1 MVGLPIWLKG
11 VRGRN
16 SRGKESKMAK
26 RIRLVEEASSS
37 EVVPKE
43 LAAETIWWV
52 DGRVHVEDLKKARIS
67 YALWLPQTL
76 SEFNIFF
83 SPPGIRVLGADVPTR
98 LERLGYQVEV
108 VTKEKL
114 KDLHERL
121 RAEQERRE
129 REGLGRA
136 EQQRQRMELIHL
148 FAEAHGLK
156 RGSGAWEAFDFFDG
170 KPYSIPYEVQD
181 SGKTGQLYF
190 GRSKET
196 GRLLLVLEY
205 GENCITFADPDTL
218 NAIREA
224 YWRILAK
231 RSDPHIIYFWCLI
244 DSRFCPSDWTEWVL
258 EQKRDLLEGLR
269 RDYVVVARP
278 GLGSGYDL
286 EQARQICEEFGIELR
301 ISSKYHDVFRRGE
314 LPEDL

>member
-1 MVGLPIWLKG
+1 MLPTCLKG
-11 VRGRN
+11 GRGEEQPRKGGKN
-16 SRGKESKMAK
+16 GEADSLGGGGIFLRGG
-26 RIRLVEEASSS
+26 
-37 EVVPKE
+37 PKE

-52 DGRVHVEDLKKARIS
+52 DGRIYAEDLKKAKIS
-67 YALWLPQTL
+67 YVLWLPKTP
-76 SEFNIFF
+76 SEFDVFL
-83 SPPGIRVLGADVPTR
+83 SPPGIRAFGADVPAH
-98 LERLGYQVEV
+98 LERLGYQVEI
-108 VTKEKL
+108 VTEEKL
-114 KDLHERL
+114 RGLRERL

-136 EQQRQRMELIHL
+136 EQQRQRMELVHL

-156 RGSGAWEAFDFFDG
+156 RGSGAWEAFDFFDE
-170 KPYSIPYEVQD
+170 KPYSIPYEVRG

-196 GRLLLVLEY
+196 GHLLLVLEY
-205 GENCITFADPDTL
+205 GENRIAFADPDTL
-218 NAIREA
+218 DAIREA

-231 RSDPHIIYFWCLI
+231 RSDPHIVYFWCLI
-244 DSRFCPSDWTEWVL
+244 DSRFRPSDWTEWVL
-258 EQKRDLLEGLR
+258 EQKRGLLEGLK

-301 ISSKYHDVFRRGE
+301 ISSKCHDVFRRDE